1 MRFLI
6 LTCTAGLLS
15 GIVEW
20 DVTSVHHPQ
29 IPRPRNPI
37 RAYQDCT
44 TFLRGRPCGPSC
56 CRGSELQGVWSIIS
70 TSQHERTRSMRA
82 RRCTVTQQHC
92 SAGVVMD
99 TNNTPLEGVSVK
111 IYRLSY
117 RQIERIGYART
128 EANGQYVADFDAGS
142 PVIVRYDH
150 FPGGLDDCHPAIIS
164 HLSGA
169 SNHTVSVVMYMTGR
183 H

>member
-1 MRFLI
+1 M
-6 LTCTAGLLS
+6 
-15 GIVEW
+15 
-20 DVTSVHHPQ
+20 
-29 IPRPRNPI
+29 
-37 RAYQDCT
+37 
-44 TFLRGRPCGPSC
+44 
-56 CRGSELQGVWSIIS
+56 
-70 TSQHERTRSMRA
+70 
-82 RRCTVTQQHC
+82 TQQHC
-92 SAGVVMD
+92 IAGVVMD

-169 SNHTVSVVMYMTGR
+169 SNHTVNVVMYKTGR
-183 H
+183 PYERDDLLDILSAYERVYLLDVSSNVPVAEIRSTYRVGLGMMKYVDEITEHRYRQVTGLYEQGA